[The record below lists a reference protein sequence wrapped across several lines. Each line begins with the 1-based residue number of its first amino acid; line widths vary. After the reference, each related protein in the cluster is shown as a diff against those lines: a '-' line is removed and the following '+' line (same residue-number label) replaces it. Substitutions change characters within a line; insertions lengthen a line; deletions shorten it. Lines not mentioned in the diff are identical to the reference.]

1 MQYVACIET
10 TLLVGEQH
18 GTHCGC
24 PPKTTL
30 AKTGEISKLRQNLLE
45 PRNSYLD
52 NFRASVFIPNLFT
65 REKASTLLVV
75 MNVDINSNSIAQ
87 LEAFTNEE
95 ILLVVQ
101 LIQSKKYDYLAKVYE
116 NIGTCVNI
124 SNNDPRLGLHGKWL
138 L

>member
-45 PRNSYLD
+45 PRNSYID
-52 NFRASVFIPNLFT
+52 NFRASVFIPNPFT
-65 REKASTLLVV
+65 REKALRLLVV
-75 MNVDINSNSIAQ
+75 VNMDINSNSIAQ
-87 LEAFTNEE
+87 LEAFTNEDTF
-95 ILLVVQ
+95 LVAQ
-101 LIQSKKYDYLAKVYE
+101 LMQSKKYDYLARVFE

-124 SNNDPRLGLHGKWL
+124 SSNDPRLGLNGKWL